1 MVDSKK
7 FDPVLYVFQGIDYTD
22 FSQKLLLVVFYGKV
36 YILTKY
42 FIRRFLQMT
51 MSRTILEFNSQ
62 KMHSSIYYR
71 DCQNTFLVSTIYN
84 LQLLVQ
90 SHVSNVDIR
99 IGVHT

>member
-1 MVDSKK
+1 
-7 FDPVLYVFQGIDYTD
+7 
-22 FSQKLLLVVFYGKV
+22 
-36 YILTKY
+36 
-42 FIRRFLQMT
+42 MT
-51 MSRTILEFNSQ
+51 MSRIILEFNSQ
-62 KMHSSIYYR
+62 KTHSSIYYR